1 MLLCYRYGDRTPKSD
16 PAKAFAMMWF
26 LVGLVLFGLFAG
38 AVTAA
43 LTVVV
48 VNGGPEAAASSD
60 KLLNVSITP
69 LRHARRLGNNRA
81 IC

>member
-1 MLLCYRYGDRTPKSD
+1 M
-16 PAKAFAMMWF
+16 FA
-26 LVGLVLFGLFAG
+26 LFSS

-48 VNGGPEAAASSD
+48 VNGGPAAETE

-69 LRHARRLGNNRA
+69 SRVEDN
-81 IC
+81 